1 MSIKIVVLDNGKI
14 FSKVDSTD
22 AKIYTITDEAYNGLI
37 SSTSVVQYPRELPEE
52 HILYIQ
58 DVVDVLIEDDSNGV
72 LDEFLLWR
80 YSFTSWLSAFNKQE
94 INKTEE
100 QKQVLFITNRVLYD
114 SRIKKWNIK

>member
-14 FSKVDSTD
+14 ISRVDSD
-22 AKIYTITDEAYNGLI
+22 EAKIYTITDEAYNGLI

-72 LDEFLLWR
+72 LDEFLL
-80 YSFTSWLSAFNKQE
+80 
-94 INKTEE
+94 
-100 QKQVLFITNRVLYD
+100 
-114 SRIKKWNIK
+114 